1 MSQKKILVPTDF
13 TEVAENAIAHA
24 GNMASAINGSVLLLH
39 IIENE
44 DERASAEQKLIEEI
58 KIVKDINA
66 NLEVDTLVRT
76 GNIFDDI
83 VGVAKENHAHLIFM
97 GTHGMK
103 GMQFLTGSNALK
115 VVTGSNVPFIIV
127 QDREYNEG
135 GYDDIIVPITL
146 DKKTKQKLVNVAN
159 MARYFNSKVHIIAA
173 DESDEFLRN
182 QVRRNLKYAE
192 NYFEEIGVE
201 YSTTLC
207 KKSGSKYAKAVLE
220 LAKEKNADLI
230 SVMNMSDT
238 GIFSLLGSQLE
249 QDLITNELKI
259 PVMLVNPKNT
269 SVNTSVF
276 SS

>member
-24 GNMASAINGSVLLLH
+24 GNMANAIGGSVLLLH

-44 DERASAEQKLIEEI
+44 DERANAEQKLIEEI
-58 KIVKDINA
+58 DIVKKINA
-66 NLEVDTLVRT
+66 GIVVDTLVRT
-76 GNIFDDI
+76 GNIFEDI
-83 VGVAKENHAHLIFM
+83 VGVAKENHVHLIFM

-103 GMQFLTGSNALK
+103 GLQFLTGSNALK

-127 QDREYNEG
+127 QDREYNLG

-192 NYFEEIGVE
+192 NYFEEIGVD

-207 KKSGSKYAKAVLE
+207 KKSGSKYAKAILE

-238 GIFSLLGSQLE
+238 GIFSLLGSQIE
-249 QDLITNELKI
+249 QDLITNDLKI